1 MYFKF
6 FPNLLSLSRIVITPF
21 IAFFIF
27 KNTFIAKVISLI
39 LFFIGAFTDFLD
51 GYIARRYK
59 IKTNLGTYLDPLA
72 DKVLV
77 LVTFCLIS
85 YLYPEKIKIWMI
97 TVMFLRDII
106 ITLYRK
112 YLISINA
119 TLNTSKYAKFKTLF
133 QILVIHIVLF
143 LHVFNPEY
151 IILYNHVYL
160 LVLLCTLFSI
170 LTAIHY
176 FWINLYKNV
185 R

>member
-6 FPNLLSLSRIVITPF
+6 FPNLLSLSRIIITPF

-27 KNTFIAKVISLI
+27 KNTFAAKLISLI
-39 LFFIGAFTDFLD
+39 LFFIGALTDFLD

-59 IKTNLGTYLDPLA
+59 FKTNLGTYLDPLA
-72 DKVLV
+72 DKILI
-77 LVTFCLIS
+77 LVTFCLVS
-85 YLYPEKIKIWMI
+85 YEYPEKIKIWMI
-97 TVMFLRDII
+97 TVMFLRDVI
-106 ITLYRK
+106 ITFYRK
-112 YLISINA
+112 YLISINT

-143 LHVFNPEY
+143 LHVFNPQY